1 MQDVE
6 IWLWFIPIGQFEA
19 SDGVL
24 CRQQALNILL
34 QIDGN
39 KVCGGWLEQAGRA
52 GTPIE
57 DAAEMGPGKDNKP
70 RKQPFSPT
78 L

>member
-1 MQDVE
+1 M
-6 IWLWFIPIGQFEA
+6 
-19 SDGVL
+19 
-24 CRQQALNILL
+24 NILL